1 MAPVEAMR
9 HHEAVLGSQPDGP
22 LLLANGSMNPLKRTV
37 YWWHEEW
44 RVDKYGPPGN
54 PICGKA
60 AEGSHICSCCA
71 PRGSSHA
78 QDVIFVDSTSSC
90 DTEGNTATVLL
101 TATKAGAVPV
111 AVVLHSSQT
120 RDCYRAASQLLKEK
134 YPTCFGNNQ
143 LQNLFLDIWSTA
155 TLLGH
160 GQRIFYEGCE
170 PSFGSSGTT
179 TLPSKLKSMETA
191 VQLLSNKFDEFSE
204 RLHAQETA
212 TKGLSKR
219 VDKLEK
225 SKVDKDV
232 ALMAQDLDK
241 LEYRSRRMNL
251 EIHGIRE
258 TDGEDLVAKVN
269 EIAKQI
275 SLPSLTRSDLE
286 TIHRLPAKPGKTRGI
301 IVRFMNQET
310 RDNWLSKRRQLK
322 SEMSNTYI
330 CENMTRQARKLLTM
344 IKEWARKTGF
354 AFVWHANGKVPVRR
368 ANGERAVVIRGSED
382 MIRLS

>member
-1 MAPVEAMR
+1 MR

-143 LQNLFLDIWSTA
+143 APAAFMSDNSRPEKDALRDVWPSSKQLLFIFHVLQAEWCWLMSAPSLGKEDRRNLITSFQKRNGLSA
-155 TLLGH
+155 TLPGFRGDRLCA
-160 GQRIFYEGCE
+160 RALRALAT
-170 PSFGSSGTT
+170 FG
-179 TLPSKLKSMETA
+179 
-191 VQLLSNKFDEFSE
+191 VI
-204 RLHAQETA
+204 
-212 TKGLSKR
+212 
-219 VDKLEK
+219 
-225 SKVDKDV
+225 V
-232 ALMAQDLDK
+232 ALADWAGPT
-241 LEYRSRRMNL
+241 SPP
-251 EIHGIRE
+251 
-258 TDGEDLVAKVN
+258 VAGC
-269 EIAKQI
+269 
-275 SLPSLTRSDLE
+275 LR
-286 TIHRLPAKPGKTRGI
+286 
-301 IVRFMNQET
+301 
-310 RDNWLSKRRQLK
+310 
-322 SEMSNTYI
+322 
-330 CENMTRQARKLLTM
+330 
-344 IKEWARKTGF
+344 
-354 AFVWHANGKVPVRR
+354 
-368 ANGERAVVIRGSED
+368 
-382 MIRLS
+382 